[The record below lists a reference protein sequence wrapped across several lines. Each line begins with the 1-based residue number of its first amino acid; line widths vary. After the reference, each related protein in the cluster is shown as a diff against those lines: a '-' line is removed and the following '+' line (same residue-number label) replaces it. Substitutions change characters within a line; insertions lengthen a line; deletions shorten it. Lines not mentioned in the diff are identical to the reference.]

1 MALQEPQASLTPEQQ
16 KAMRGPS
23 AEDPLEDEGAASW
36 VQQFN
41 EELARPS
48 INALECATS
57 PVYKSRFHSI
67 GWAGIIPAACVQN
80 VLTRLDGRVFI
91 LMGVVWQLT

>member
-1 MALQEPQASLTPEQQ
+1 MTPEQQ

-23 AEDPLEDEGAASW
+23 AEDPLEDESAASW

-48 INALECATS
+48 INALECVTS
-57 PVYKSRFHSI
+57 SPMCYRHLS
-67 GWAGIIPAACVQN
+67 
-80 VLTRLDGRVFI
+80 LDWDGLASF
-91 LMGVVWQLT
+91 